1 MADAH
6 RGDAR
11 DVSNHSAIGFVNS
24 EPDPAV
30 PLDTITIPEDH
41 RLHCLVVGSSGYGKS
56 TTLKLLIR
64 QNLVRGDGVAVLDPH
79 HDLAAWTAL
88 RIPRRRANHLVY
100 ISPAQLSRTGR
111 AIPINPLEA
120 YGGAP
125 ATAATTFAETLL
137 KAFDTRGVQMHQILR
152 EAATS
157 LIASNRGGLGL
168 LRRIILDK
176 SERDAVLADV
186 NIQDNLDFWNAVFPK
201 LQREAVTHV
210 DNKITPI
217 TSNPAVGPFF
227 EGRTTFD
234 MARLIDGNGIL
245 VFDGAG
251 CNNDGERMLFTTFLL
266 NMITAAAS
274 GLMQSRPQGTRPKR
288 FYLYVDEMQML
299 ESGKLKEMLQQVRK
313 WGIRMTLATQQLE
326 SIDAGN
332 AAAMVG
338 NCDLY
343 LASRCTQATAKL
355 LSPKMCMKPDEL
367 AQIPKFHL
375 NFHMSLPDGDI
386 HGRLLRTRDMD
397 RAAKSWDTLERVV
410 DRSLLNYGVDVDM
423 KKYTNES
430 EHAYDV
436 SPLEMAVLSVLYHV
450 PGGLDRD
457 AIHAAVA
464 RFAAGKRRVA
474 QLLGHLARSG
484 LVDAVSGASVA
495 YRLRPAAV
503 DRYFDT
509 AALKGRA
516 GGDLHIR
523 TLAALQ
529 DHYSRRGYYTRMDT
543 GSGTVPQA
551 DLEVCEPAVGPTG
564 EPDQARWGRRVAIE
578 VETGPSRHPNKPG
591 EPGQVYVNW
600 QKSCRTMRVWF
611 LVYAEKDMRVIG
623 KQMAELGVG
632 PDMYHTTLISADD
645 VLEGGAVPLPP
656 DFVPVDPLPY
666 CATDAA
672 LDRIILDMVQAGGL
686 PVSRLRRL
694 LPATYKD
701 GEIAEAVARLE
712 AGGRLV
718 QRRLKGGAV
727 LEEE

>member
-1 MADAH
+1 MA
-6 RGDAR
+6 
-11 DVSNHSAIGFVNS
+11 SQTAIGYVNG
-24 EPDPAV
+24 EPDPVV

-64 QNLVRGDGVAVLDPH
+64 QNLINGDGLAVLDPH
-79 HDLAAWTAL
+79 HDLAAWTAQ

-157 LIASNRGGLGL
+157 LIASGRGGLGL
-168 LRRIILDK
+168 LRRIIIDK
-176 SERDAVLADV
+176 SERDTLLADV
-186 NIQDNLDFWNAVFPK
+186 NIRGNLDFWNAVFPK

-227 EGRTTFD
+227 EGNTAFD
-234 MARLIDGNGIL
+234 MARLIDGGGIL

-251 CNNDGERMLFTTFLL
+251 CNNDGERMLFTTFIL

-274 GLMQSRPQGTRPKR
+274 GLMQSRPQGTTPNR

-299 ESGKLKEMLQQVRK
+299 ESDKLKEMLQQVRK

-326 SIDAGN
+326 SIDTGN

-355 LSPKMCMKPDEL
+355 LSPKMGMKPDEL
-367 AQIPKFHL
+367 TQIPKFHL
-375 NFHMSLPDGDI
+375 HFHMSLPDGDI
-386 HGRLLRTRDMD
+386 HGKLLRTRDMD
-397 RAAKSWDTLERVV
+397 KAGKSWDTLDGIA
-410 DRSLLNYGVDVDM
+410 DRSLLNYGVDVNLA
-423 KKYTNES
+423 KYTNKS
-430 EHAYDV
+430 EYTCDV
-436 SPLEMAVLSVLYHV
+436 SPLDAAILSVLYHV
-450 PGGLDRD
+450 PDGLDRD
-457 AIHAAVA
+457 GIHAAVA

-474 QLLGHLARSG
+474 QLLGHLVRSG
-484 LVDAVSGASVA
+484 LVDAASGIHTV

-551 DLEVCEPAVGPTG
+551 DLAVYEPAVGPTG
-564 EPDQARWGRRVAIE
+564 EPDPERWGRRVAIE

-591 EPGQVYVNW
+591 APGQVYVNW
-600 QKSCRTMRVWF
+600 QKSRRTMRVWF
-611 LVYAEKDMRVIG
+611 MVYTENDMRVIEG
-623 KQMAELGVG
+623 QMTELGVK
-632 PDMYHTTLISADD
+632 PDQYHTTVISADHILD
-645 VLEGGAVPLPP
+645 GTAVPVPP
-656 DFVPVDPLPY
+656 DFAPADPLPH
-666 CATDAA
+666 CAPGLV
-672 LDRIILDMVQAGGL
+672 LDRIILDMVPAGGL
-686 PVSRLRRL
+686 TASKLRRL
-694 LPATYKD
+694 LPAAYKD
-701 GEIAEAVARLE
+701 GDISEAVDRLKADGRLE
-712 AGGRLV
+712 QKRA
-718 QRRLKGGAV
+718 KGGAV
-727 LEEE
+727 LVRE